1 MQYTKMT
8 EPGKFGLGAWS
19 SRKFANTPIGQSF
32 AEHTAIFDPKLSDS
46 IPSGSIAIARVD
58 HR

>member
-1 MQYTKMT
+1 MT